1 MLIADYHNHPQAH
14 RTDLPYSQELLQAWA
29 DKARELGVKDL
40 AFTDHDRYKAGIC
53 FNEIKKLREK
63 NPDIKFRSGI
73 ELDNDPET
81 SAEGRKWVEANYNEL
96 DFVLGS
102 CHFVKDFPFDHPHFI
117 KEYDKYD
124 INELYREYYKTLQGL
139 AQSGLVDSM
148 AHPDLIK
155 IFKFYPTED
164 MSAVYEE
171 TLDIFKDSNV
181 SMEISTAGLRKPV
194 AEIYPDPEL
203 VKMAKKKGISFTIA
217 GDAHA
222 AKDLSHNYDKLESF
236 IRDLEITEI
245 AIYENHQKTL
255 ISPYEAD

>member
-14 RTDLPYSQELLQAWA
+14 RTDLPYSEAVLQPWA
-29 DKARELGVKDL
+29 DKAREIGLEDI
-40 AFTDHDRYKAGIC
+40 AFTDHDRYKAGVS
-53 FNEIKKLREK
+53 FDEIKKLREN

-81 SAEGRKWVEANYNEL
+81 SKEGRRWVEDNWQQL

-117 KEYDKYD
+117 KEYDNYD
-124 INELYREYYKTLQGL
+124 INELYREYYSNLQSL
-139 AQSGLVDSM
+139 AKSGLVDSM

-164 MSAVYEE
+164 MDAVYEE
-171 TLDIFKDSNV
+171 SLDIFKEAGV

-194 AEIYPDPEL
+194 AEIYPD
-203 VKMAKKKGISFTIA
+203 AKLIKKAQAKGISFTIA

-222 AKDLSHNYDKLESF
+222 AKDLSHNYDKLETF
-236 IRDLEITEI
+236 LRDMDIDEI

-255 ISPYEAD
+255 VSPYKD